1 MRKTWPALCS
11 VFQIA
16 IYLRALMDAVLKHLG
31 PRSGFIVC
39 HPAMI
44 DDLLFPAPPP
54 PSQLHHPLL
63 PTPVTPS
70 TFAGNVKH

>member
-1 MRKTWPALCS
+1 
-11 VFQIA
+11 
-16 IYLRALMDAVLKHLG
+16 MDAVLKHLG